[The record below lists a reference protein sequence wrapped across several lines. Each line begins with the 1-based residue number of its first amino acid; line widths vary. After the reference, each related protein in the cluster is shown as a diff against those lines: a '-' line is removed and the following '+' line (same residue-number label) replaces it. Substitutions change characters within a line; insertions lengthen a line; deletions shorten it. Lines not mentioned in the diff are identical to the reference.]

1 MPIYEYHCEGCGGQF
16 EVMQRITAPPVEACE
31 LCGEGPV
38 HKLISQSTFILKG
51 SGWYVTDY
59 GRGNGKGKDNHTATG
74 RENTGDQSH
83 SSKDSTTSNKDSSPA
98 SEGKAAAAPA
108 AAAAD

>member
-1 MPIYEYHCEGCGGQF
+1 MPIYEYHCEDCGGEF
-16 EVMQRITAPPVEACE
+16 EVMQRITAPAVEACE
-31 LCGEGPV
+31 LCGRGPV

-74 RENTGDQSH
+74 RENTG
-83 SSKDSTTSNKDSSPA
+83 SKSDSKNDTAESKKSVPTAN
-98 SEGKAAAAPA
+98 EGKSTAAPA

>member
-1 MPIYEYHCEGCGGQF
+1 MPIYEYHCDGCGGGF
-16 EVMQRITAPPVEACE
+16 EVIQRITADPVQSCE

-59 GRGNGKGKDNHTATG
+59 GRGNGKGKDAHTATG
-74 RENTGDQSH
+74 RENTGDKTTKSE
-83 SSKDSTTSNKDSSPA
+83 SSTAETSTKSDAKESSPKPSKD
-98 SEGKAAAAPA
+98 
-108 AAAAD
+108 